1 MILYHGT
8 NTAFSK
14 IDLSRSK
21 DKRAFGKGFYT
32 TTIYEQAEKW
42 AKNQFIRF
50 GGEGNFVK
58 VFEFNPTKDLKIL
71 EFKSMNKDW
80 LEFVKE
86 NRTKGGVF
94 HDYDIVKGPVANDN
108 TMRTIALYIS
118 GIYTTEQAIQQLSF
132 FKVNDQISFHKE
144 KALTCL
150 NLKEDREV

>member
-14 IDLSRSK
+14 IDLSHSK
-21 DKRAFGKGFYT
+21 DKRDFGKGFYT
-32 TTIYEQAEKW
+32 TTVYDQAEKW

-50 GGEGNFVK
+50 GGDGSFVK
-58 VFEFNPTKDLKIL
+58 TFEYNPTKDLKIL

-108 TMRTIALYIS
+108 RAGLTAAFIFQSKRPDF
-118 GIYTTEQAIQQLSF
+118 LSYG
-132 FKVNDQISFHKE
+132 KSHS
-144 KALTCL
+144 L
-150 NLKEDREV
+150 LKL

>member
-21 DKRAFGKGFYT
+21 DKRDFGKGFYT

-71 EFKSMNKDW
+71 EFKSMNKEW

-86 NRTKGGVF
+86 NRIKGGVV
-94 HDYDIVKGPVANDN
+94 HNYDIVRGPVANDN

-132 FKVNDQISFHKE
+132 FKVNDQISFHTE